1 MLITKEYIVMD
12 EFGDP
17 LRVFSNNKA
26 ANAFVENKPSCKII
40 KVQLDTNDWGE
51 PPF

>member
-1 MLITKEYIVMD
+1 MLIIKEYIVMD

-26 ANAFVENKPSCKII
+26 AKKFVHNKPSCKII
-40 KVQLDTNDWGE
+40 KVSLDTNDWGE
-51 PPF
+51 IPF